1 VLQNYLSYRFELIIN
16 EIKVKLSIPFNESLK
31 TIEVQRLSFS
41 ADFDPSGFAE
51 SNRERRRAMNNTK
64 LRVVLYEECGLG
76 RMSVEMEEYFNWSRN
91 TNDRERL

>member
-1 VLQNYLSYRFELIIN
+1 
-16 EIKVKLSIPFNESLK
+16 
-31 TIEVQRLSFS
+31 
-41 ADFDPSGFAE
+41 
-51 SNRERRRAMNNTK
+51 MNDTE